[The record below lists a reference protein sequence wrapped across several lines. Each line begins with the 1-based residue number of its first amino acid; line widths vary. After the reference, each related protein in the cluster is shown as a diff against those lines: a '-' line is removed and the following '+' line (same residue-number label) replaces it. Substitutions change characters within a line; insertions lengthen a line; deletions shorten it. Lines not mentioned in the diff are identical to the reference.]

1 MNAYAESSS
10 NWRIAYCTL
19 IVSAGVVIVLSAYA
33 PLLLSDGNRF
43 LHEFVN
49 HEFLS
54 VLGVILAITLASTA
68 QLHLTLNQIEERYKQ
83 VGGLSRT
90 KAHVHRAAHSL
101 IWLFVAGVTVVV
113 LKPILATQPWQQSL
127 FNRGAIFIIVWNV
140 LILVVGTRT
149 IFKIKPKIDD
159 D

>member
-1 MNAYAESSS
+1 MTPT
-10 NWRIAYCTL
+10 IAYCTL
-19 IVSAGVVIVLSAYA
+19 IVSAGIIIVLSAYA
-33 PLLLSDGNRF
+33 PLLLSDANRF
-43 LHEFVN
+43 LREFVN

-83 VGGLSRT
+83 AGGLSRT
-90 KAHVHRAAHSL
+90 KVHVHRAAHCL

-113 LKPILATQPWQQSL
+113 LKPILAIQAWRQSL
-127 FNRGAIFIIVWNV
+127 FNGMAIFIIVWNV
-140 LILVVGTRT
+140 LILMVVTRT
-149 IFKIKPKIDD
+149 VFKIKPKIDD